1 MMSPEMAKL
10 WVVLHDETVE
20 VHAQWNTFEDLFMGS
35 QGQLDLMNRS
45 AAVFFMVVQNSLA
58 RNIQLTICKLADP
71 AGQSKK
77 QNASAEQ
84 LLEQAL
90 GTSRGLEPTPQPLCE
105 KYITASEPLRP
116 VRNKV
121 IAHFDLHTATG
132 FVQPPAEMTIG
143 EVRAALEALA
153 GFMNAVGR
161 HFGEAQTNYGAFAR
175 HNQGSSALL
184 ARLRI
189 AEGQTTPW
197 IAGKKPGE

>member
-1 MMSPEMAKL
+1 MSPEMAQL

-71 AGQSKK
+71 AVQLNK

-90 GTSRGLEPTPQPLCE
+90 GMCPGLEPSLRPVCE

-132 FVQPPAEMTIG
+132 VAEPPAEMTIG
-143 EVRAALEALA
+143 KVRAALEAL
-153 GFMNAVGR
+153 GDFMNAVGR
-161 HFGEAQTNYGAFAR
+161 HFGEAETNYGAFAT

-189 AEGQTTPW
+189 AEGQSKSW
-197 IAGKKPGE
+197 IAEKMPQE